1 VAEEARLWRG
11 LEEARVQEERRIDIK
26 KHQKASP
33 FLAASPDRLLIL
45 A

>member
-26 KHQKASP
+26 KASP

>member
-26 KHQKASP
+26 KSTKKHLPS
-33 FLAASPDRLLIL
+33 LLPL
-45 A
+45 LTDF